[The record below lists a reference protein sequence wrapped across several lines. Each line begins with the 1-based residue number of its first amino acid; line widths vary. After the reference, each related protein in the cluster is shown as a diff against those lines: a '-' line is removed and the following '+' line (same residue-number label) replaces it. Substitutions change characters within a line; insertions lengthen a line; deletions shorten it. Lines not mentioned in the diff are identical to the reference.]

1 MRPAPVF
8 GMLKGEAVEQKD
20 AEDAMEGRARVSKKA
35 CVAAGLFASRMK
47 AER

>member
-20 AEDAMEGRARVSKKA
+20 AEDAMEERARFSKKRPA
-35 CVAAGLFASRMK
+35 LLQAFLLQG
-47 AER
+47 